1 MSTKKRG
8 FSLIELLIV
17 VMLIGI
23 VYGIYFFTIVESK
36 KPIPFS
42 LETMKKYLKNA
53 SKTYGD
59 KLQLIY
65 YFDEKKVYLINSKK
79 ELLESIDFE
88 QELTVYQLKQ
98 DERIEIKVYKEIEI
112 DDNTFEPTFI
122 YSKTSK
128 EIYDDLIINNENN
141 QWYYFNTY
149 FGNDFEKF
157 INQSDLVSF
166 IKKTQYLPMYA
177 GDPE

>member
-1 MSTKKRG
+1 MKKRG

-42 LETMKKYLKNA
+42 LETMKQYLENA

-59 KLQLIY
+59 KLKLIY
-65 YFDEKKVYLINSKK
+65 YFDGKKVYLLNDKK
-79 ELLESIDFE
+79 KILESIDFE
-88 QELTVYQLKQ
+88 EELTEYQLKQ
-98 DERIEIKVYKEIEI
+98 NERLEIKTYRAVDI
-112 DDNTFEPTFI
+112 DGNYFEPTFI
-122 YSKTSK
+122 YNKTSK
-128 EIYDDLIINNENN
+128 EIYDDLIINNSNN

-149 FGNDFEKF
+149 FGDDFEKF
-157 INQSDLVSF
+157 INQSDLVSY